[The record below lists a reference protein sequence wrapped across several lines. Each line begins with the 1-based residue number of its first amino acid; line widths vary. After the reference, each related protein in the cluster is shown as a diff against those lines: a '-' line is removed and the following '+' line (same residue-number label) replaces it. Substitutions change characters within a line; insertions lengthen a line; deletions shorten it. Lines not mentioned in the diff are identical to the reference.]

1 MLQTLLLRSRA
12 AAFAKSLRTPILKKK
27 VSDVIKLSVGGT
39 VVFVGISLYFKNE
52 KFYDTWVMPIFH
64 SVDPETA
71 HNLAVMAAKY
81 NLVPEAKL
89 KKSKLLEPPPPAA
102 IPAVNSSQGATGGV

>member
-1 MLQTLLLRSRA
+1 MFQTLLLRSRA
-12 AAFAKSLRTPILKKK
+12 AAFVKSLRTPVLKKK
-27 VSDVIKLSVGGT
+27 VSDVIKLSIGGT
-39 VVFVGISLYFKNE
+39 VVFVGINFYFKNE

-89 KKSKLLEPPPPAA
+89 KESKLLEPPPTAS
-102 IPAVNSSQGATGGV
+102 IPAVNSSHGATGGV

>member
-1 MLQTLLLRSRA
+1 MLIILVLNQKFPENLSRYV
-12 AAFAKSLRTPILKKK
+12 SSISILQKK
-27 VSDVIKLSVGGT
+27 VSDVIKLSIGGT
-39 VVFVGISLYFKNE
+39 VVFVGINFYFKNE

-89 KKSKLLEPPPPAA
+89 KESKLL
-102 IPAVNSSQGATGGV
+102 VS